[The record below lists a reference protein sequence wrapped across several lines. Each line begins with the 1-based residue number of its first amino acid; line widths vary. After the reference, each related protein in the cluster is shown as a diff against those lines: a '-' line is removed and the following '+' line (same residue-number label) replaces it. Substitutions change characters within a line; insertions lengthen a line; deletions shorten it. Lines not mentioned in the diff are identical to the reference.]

1 MKTVFILKGDPFSW
15 KAHEAF
21 RVAIAIG
28 MNHELT
34 FVFIRDGVFAL
45 TRWHPEDL
53 GVESFDKFYEIL
65 DFVNVELVVEDASMQ
80 ERGLKETDF
89 VREVQVKSAEEI
101 SEIISSAEV
110 VFVW

>member
-28 MNHELT
+28 MNHELI
-34 FVFIRDGVFAL
+34 FIFIRDGVYTL
-45 TRWHPEDL
+45 TRWSPENL
-53 GVESFDKFYEIL
+53 GVESFEKFYETL
-65 DFVNVELVVEDASMQ
+65 DFVNVELVVEDASIQ

-101 SEIISSAEV
+101 SEIISSAEA